1 MSKCIGIDLGTG
13 TSEVAVME
21 NGQATIIAN
30 SEGDRTTPSIAA
42 YKSDG
47 TTLVGKAAKN
57 QAAMNPKG
65 TVYAIK
71 RFIGHTYDEMG
82 EWPKIVPYKVVKN
95 QNNMAYVEINGKT
108 YSPEQ
113 ISAEILMKM
122 KKTAEDYTGEKI
134 TDAVITV
141 PAYFNSN
148 QKQATMDAGKIA
160 GLNVLRL
167 VAEPTAA
174 ALAFGFD
181 KKGLNKKIAVVDAG
195 SGTEDVSILDV
206 ADGVFEVLA
215 TSGDAQLGGTDFD
228 NKIVDWII
236 DDFKKNNG
244 IDLSK
249 DSTAMQR
256 IKDAAEQAKITLS
269 NQTTTNIN
277 IPFIT
282 ADQNGPKHL
291 SMDLT
296 RAKFESLCSDLIERH
311 KKPMKQAVEDANLKM
326 SDIDEVLLIGGTTRI
341 PAIQNAVKEVF
352 GKEGN
357 KSINPDEAV
366 AMGAA
371 IQAGVLSGTVKQDI
385 VLLDVAPLTLG
396 IETVGGVMTPLIP
409 KNTTIPTKKSQ
420 VFSTAA
426 DGQTAVTI
434 HALQGER
441 PMAKDNKSLGQFNLD
456 GIPAAPRGVP
466 QIEVSFDID
475 SNSIV
480 TVTAKDLGTN
490 KEQHITITGN
500 GNLSKEDI
508 DKMIKDAEA
517 HADEDKKLKETA
529 DAKNDAEATVN
540 AVEKQIKDYGDKVS
554 ADEKK
559 KAEDALNAL
568 KEAQKKDDI
577 EDLKKKTQECRE
589 AAMAIG
595 QKMYESA
602 QQASTANAGN
612 SSASTSGTA
621 DDGTSYTVH
630 DDNSKSA

>member
-30 SEGDRTTPSIAA
+30 SEGDRTTPSIVA

-95 QNNMAYVEINGKT
+95 QNNMAYVEINGKA

-385 VLLDVAPLTLG
+385 VLLDVTPLTLG
-396 IETVGGVMTPLIP
+396 IETMGGVMTPLIP

-434 HALQGER
+434 HVLQGER

-540 AVEKQIKDYGDKVS
+540 TVEKQIKDYGDKVS

-612 SSASTSGTA
+612 SSASTSGTS

-630 DDNSKSA
+630 DDSSKSA

>member
-30 SEGDRTTPSIAA
+30 SEGDRTTPSIVA

-95 QNNMAYVEINGKT
+95 QNNMAYVEINGKA

-385 VLLDVAPLTLG
+385 VLLDVTPLTLG
-396 IETVGGVMTPLIP
+396 IETMGGVMTPLIP

-434 HALQGER
+434 HVLQGER

-612 SSASTSGTA
+612 SSASTSGTS

-630 DDNSKSA
+630 DDSSKSA

>member
-30 SEGDRTTPSIAA
+30 SEGDRTTPSIVA

-385 VLLDVAPLTLG
+385 VLLDVTPLTLG

-434 HALQGER
+434 HVLQGER

-540 AVEKQIKDYGDKVS
+540 TVEKQIKDYGDKVS

-612 SSASTSGTA
+612 SSASTSGTS